1 MSLLNDYFESW
12 QKHNLMNMLGRPV
25 KRCRKDEE
33 KNLDSTSTI
42 LLCILLYDTIA
53 YLPRYGAE
61 LASSSRD
68 CTVPPFEKIEDAC
81 LP

>member
-42 LLCILLYDTIA
+42 LLCILYMILSHIYPDMEQ
-53 YLPRYGAE
+53 E
-61 LASSSRD
+61 LASSSRV